1 MTLVSEEPHK
11 TGQLTISMNYDST
24 FAAGQ
29 NSVVYIVNN
38 CGAEDYTIDM
48 AGNSAVSCF
57 FCLLRPSIQDLFS
70 SLQIVLQYRGLLLE
84 KLHALF

>member
-1 MTLVSEEPHK
+1 MTLVSEEPHE
-11 TGQLTISMNYDST
+11 TGQLKISMNYDST

-57 FCLLRPSIQDLFS
+57 FLSVKTFNPGPVQFFTNCSAVPRFT
-70 SLQIVLQYRGLLLE
+70 
-84 KLHALF
+84 A